1 MKFLS
6 KLNLMDLAKRVN
18 RKGEVSSTSWYQSV
32 SKYLISLEGN
42 RLYKRHHPIV
52 GVIAGGLLLWICL
65 EFLVFPYVRELE
77 GAMSLRPAQW
87 AQMENLVKL
96 SKAAPAQQISVEPLD
111 DAELQKIRTILVAK
125 KIKPSVL
132 RLNLESPP
140 RIEFQANEV
149 LFSSVVDVL
158 EELRTT
164 WHLYPERVE
173 VTATPTMA
181 MVNISATLMQAS
193 NPNAGTNFSALDRG
207 ASR

>member
-6 KLNLMDLAKRVN
+6 KLNLMDLTKRATRWTDVISN
-18 RKGEVSSTSWYQSV
+18 TWQKSV
-32 SKYLISLEGN
+32 GQYFRSFEGSHFAVRPHPLIGVVVGGFVLWLSLD
-42 RLYKRHHPIV
+42 
-52 GVIAGGLLLWICL
+52 
-65 EFLVFPYVRELE
+65 FLVFPYVRELE

-96 SKAAPAQQISVEPLD
+96 SKAAPAQQNSVEPLD

-132 RLNLESPP
+132 RLSIENPP
-140 RIEFQANEV
+140 RIEFQASEV

-207 ASR
+207 TSR